1 MKKLLGITG
10 ICLWAILAG
19 GCRQDSSSGRF
30 EEPEEIVTDF
40 VSEYEI
46 AEVSP
51 GDAMKT
57 PAGICQLDDL
67 IIVCDKGNHCLLVFD
82 NNGNLVETHGTL
94 GNSPGE
100 LMEPTGITTVDDLL
114 YILDAGNHRIQIWNS
129 SFNYVDQIIL
139 EPLTHAQGGR
149 NYIDLAMDKEGC
161 IYVSTDSVGEPDC
174 YIYVIENE
182 KISQIETPFVGY
194 LEEAQGDV
202 YAVNSMELYKEK
214 NTDGGASGS
223 NSVYR
228 IENKK
233 LVELY
238 QLPNKFT
245 PNDFCVENGNLY
257 VISALWGQL
266 SGLSLK
272 TGEITP
278 VIMLEYRSFGHYLEY
293 ISESNMFW
301 LSDTENEKLY
311 RIYKGG

>member
-1 MKKLLGITG
+1 MKKLLGIIG

-51 GDAMKT
+51 GEAMKI

-100 LMEPTGITTVDDLL
+100 LMEPTGIMTVDGLL

-161 IYVSTDSVGEPDC
+161 IYVSTDSVGERDA
-174 YIYVIENE
+174 YIYVIKDKEVST
-182 KISQIETPFVGY
+182 IGTPFTGY
-194 LEEAQGDV
+194 LGVSDGIV
-202 YAVNSMELYKEK
+202 YAMDTLELYVEG
-214 NTDGGASGS
+214 NSESGASGE
-223 NSVYR
+223 NSLYR
-228 IENKK
+228 INGKEQQEVYK
-233 LVELY
+233 
-238 QLPNKFT
+238 LPNKLT
-245 PNDFCVENGNLY
+245 PNDFCICDNQVY
-257 VISALWGQL
+257 VISSLWGIL
-266 SGLSLK
+266 CNFSLDN
-272 TGEITP
+272 GEVAP
-278 VIMLEYRSFGHYLEY
+278 VCMLESYSLGQYMTY
-293 ISESNMFW
+293 IPDEDTFW
-301 LSDTENEKLY
+301 VSDTVEEKLY
-311 RIYKGG
+311 KIFR

>member
-51 GDAMKT
+51 GEAMKI

-67 IIVCDKGNHCLLVFD
+67 IIVCDK
-82 NNGNLVETHGTL
+82 
-94 GNSPGE
+94 
-100 LMEPTGITTVDDLL
+100 
-114 YILDAGNHRIQIWNS
+114 GNHRIQIWNS